1 MAAKSKLTGH
11 YPKKRF
17 LKLLSVTK
25 ECPLSLE
32 DRLVFSMLAYFSV
45 KKVKSAKRGLARRLC
60 LDRGTVGRAIDR
72 LLHHNLVDP
81 NTLTARQPDQDCEDW
96 FVRINRPSQRWQ
108 EQLAYLP
115 VPLPKVLPPQVSWR
129 TLVVHCFLLSKA
141 DGEGRVRTNA
151 AEIARILR
159 LDART
164 VRNALNALENKLLIE
179 ADERHRLI
187 RVARPDAAWL
197 DYFQDQTKRSK
208 PQTFSV
214 DRPWED
220 MSEAEI
226 QAHVYDPDITP
237 LGQLIRKM
245 RFIGKY
251 SSLNIESVKSW
262 IRRYQMDERT
272 LTSMFN
278 EIEKAHAESQKNGNF
293 LGQNS
298 YPLLL
303 HRINKKYGAD
313 NEAS

>member
-1 MAAKSKLTGH
+1 MAKKSKVTGQF
-11 YPKKRF
+11 PKKRF
-17 LKLLSVTK
+17 LKLLSATK
-25 ECPLSLE
+25 ECSLSLE
-32 DRLVFSMLAYFSV
+32 DRLVYSMLAYLSI
-45 KKVKSAKRGLARRLC
+45 KKVAVSKRQLARRLC
-60 LDRGTVGRAIDR
+60 LDKDTVGRAIDR
-72 LLHHNLVDP
+72 LGHHHLVDP
-81 NTLTARQPDQDCEDW
+81 ATMTALQPDQDCEDW

-108 EQLAYLP
+108 EQLAYLL
-115 VPLPKVLPPQVSWR
+115 VPLPRVLPPQISWR

-151 AEIARILR
+151 AQIARILS
-159 LDART
+159 LDSRT
-164 VRNALNALENKLLIE
+164 VRKAFNALENKMMIE
-179 ADERHRLI
+179 VDERHRMI
-187 RVARPDAAWL
+187 RAARLDAAWL
-197 DYFQDQTKRSK
+197 DFFQDQTKESK
-208 PQTFSV
+208 PPTFSV

-226 QAHVYDPDITP
+226 QAHVYDPNITP

-251 SSLNIESVKSW
+251 SSLNIENVRSW

-272 LTSMFN
+272 LASMFN
-278 EIEKAHAESQKNGNF
+278 EVEKAHASSQKKGNF

-298 YPLLL
+298 YPFLL